1 MKTTHHKKVHQTRL
15 RRWPS
20 RCGEQRLVS
29 PAPGLPLLAAA
40 AAMHRRPGGGS
51 DRLQLRKRRPTAA
64 WTSRYTAAVES
75 PAAGSRAVPPS
86 ASIAGQAILIEAFGV
101 TGRVSIVSVPRSR
114 GSPLKRAPQ
123 HVNLCWGEA
132 SRTE

>member
-64 WTSRYTAAVES
+64 WIIKVHSSRRVSGCRE
-75 PAAGSRAVPPS
+75 PCRA
-86 ASIAGQAILIEAFGV
+86 ASIAGQAILIEAFAV
-101 TGRVSIVSVPRSR
+101 TGRLSIVSVPRSR